1 MCDNDC
7 FMICVCMILSCEC
20 RCVGSGGGKRQRV
33 EGEGCCG
40 CELATMNIH
49 TGVDRDDVLFLS
61 TDNEVI
67 FYILKETS

>member
-1 MCDNDC
+1 M
-7 FMICVCMILSCEC
+7 
-20 RCVGSGGGKRQRV
+20 GSGGGKRQRV

-49 TGVDRDDVLFLS
+49 TGIDRDDVLFLS

-67 FYILKETS
+67 FCILKETS